1 MEIRIDDLK
10 RMLPNPDAGHPTDDY
25 YLMLAQY
32 VDKLWAGMNVLPEVG
47 EGLRK
52 RVALDLVG
60 YFQDVVADAGL
71 WRSFVKMCR
80 HLYGRPVPFY
90 DEPDGYVDA
99 ELNQIDVQFIAWYS
113 LESHLGFMGLVSPVD
128 SDLLRLSHQVYR
140 LFAYLY
146 DDAPAASDFKPLQE
160 LDLDDREQ
168 VRDIFLTSGWLFWNS
183 YFMRPVSKHHYEPEV
198 DENEELSVEETLTD
212 ERRLHTTFEQPTGP
226 LALLADEWLRLIVDD
241 RIPATAN
248 PHRGGEHE
256 YFTALCRA
264 TGGEPIAFCATYD
277 DLERFLSE
285 RLGWG
290 DEPGGHFPHL
300 RGHNNFVI
308 YADRHKGMIIAK
320 DIAQYVN
327 HPSNT
332 AFDTTATDA
341 HRLVMEQGVCPVDL
355 LRYLFDNDMVPAAR
369 WPSAKTRRYFTTTGT
384 SSLACICKNTIGQIK
399 PKASSDCL

>member
-32 VDKLWAGMNVLPEVG
+32 VDKLWAGMKVLPEVG

-113 LESHLGFMGLVSPVD
+113 LESHLGFMGLVS
-128 SDLLRLSHQVYR
+128 
-140 LFAYLY
+140 
-146 DDAPAASDFKPLQE
+146 DFKPLQE

-168 VRDIFLTSGWLFWNS
+168 VHNIFLTSGWLFWNS

-212 ERRLHTTFEQPTGP
+212 ESRLHTTFEQPTGP

-332 AFDTTATDA
+332 AFDATATDA

-369 WPSAKTRRYFTTTGT
+369 WPSAKDT
-384 SSLACICKNTIGQIK
+384 SILHDNWDFLARLYLQKYYR
-399 PKASSDCL
+399 AD

>member
-10 RMLPNPDAGHPTDDY
+10 RMLPNPDAEHPTDDY

-32 VDKLWAGMNVLPEVG
+32 VDKLWAGMMVLPEVG

-140 LFAYLY
+140 LFAYIY

-168 VRDIFLTSGWLFWNS
+168 VRNIFLTSGWLFWNS

-198 DENEELSVEETLTD
+198 DENEELSIEETLTD
-212 ERRLHTTFEQPTGP
+212 ESRLHTTFEQPTGP

-285 RLGWG
+285 QLGWG

-332 AFDTTATDA
+332 AFDATATDA

-369 WPSAKTRRYFTTTGT
+369 WPSAKDT
-384 SSLACICKNTIGQIK
+384 SILHDNWDFLARLYLQKYYR
-399 PKASSDCL
+399 AD

>member
-32 VDKLWAGMNVLPEVG
+32 VDKLWAGMKVLPEVG

-140 LFAYLY
+140 LFAYIY

-168 VRDIFLTSGWLFWNS
+168 VRNIFLTSGWLFWNS

-212 ERRLHTTFEQPTGP
+212 ESRLHTTFEQPTGP

-241 RIPATAN
+241 RIPAAAN
-248 PHRGGEHE
+248 PRRGDDHE

-264 TGGEPIAFCATYD
+264 TGGDPIAFCATYD

-285 RLGWG
+285 QLGWG

-320 DIAQYVN
+320 DIAIRQPPFK
-327 HPSNT
+327 HGFRRHSN
-332 AFDTTATDA
+332 
-341 HRLVMEQGVCPVDL
+341 RCPPPRDGA
-355 LRYLFDNDMVPAAR
+355 RGMPCRPA
-369 WPSAKTRRYFTTTGT
+369 PLSV
-384 SSLACICKNTIGQIK
+384 
-399 PKASSDCL
+399 

>member
-32 VDKLWAGMNVLPEVG
+32 VDKLWAGMKVLPEVG

-113 LESHLGFMGLVSPVD
+113 LESHLGFMGLVSPID

-140 LFAYLY
+140 LFAYIY

-168 VRDIFLTSGWLFWNS
+168 VRNIFLTSGWLFWNS

-212 ERRLHTTFEQPTGP
+212 ESRLHTTFEQPTGP

-256 YFTALCRA
+256 YFTAL
-264 TGGEPIAFCATYD
+264 
-277 DLERFLSE
+277 
-285 RLGWG
+285 
-290 DEPGGHFPHL
+290 
-300 RGHNNFVI
+300 
-308 YADRHKGMIIAK
+308 
-320 DIAQYVN
+320 
-327 HPSNT
+327 
-332 AFDTTATDA
+332 
-341 HRLVMEQGVCPVDL
+341 
-355 LRYLFDNDMVPAAR
+355 
-369 WPSAKTRRYFTTTGT
+369 
-384 SSLACICKNTIGQIK
+384 
-399 PKASSDCL
+399 

>member
-1 MEIRIDDLK
+1 MK
-10 RMLPNPDAGHPTDDY
+10 
-25 YLMLAQY
+25 
-32 VDKLWAGMNVLPEVG
+32 
-47 EGLRK
+47 
-52 RVALDLVG
+52 
-60 YFQDVVADAGL
+60 
-71 WRSFVKMCR
+71 S
-80 HLYGRPVPFY
+80 
-90 DEPDGYVDA
+90 
-99 ELNQIDVQFIAWYS
+99 
-113 LESHLGFMGLVSPVD
+113 
-128 SDLLRLSHQVYR
+128 
-140 LFAYLY
+140 
-146 DDAPAASDFKPLQE
+146 
-160 LDLDDREQ
+160 
-168 VRDIFLTSGWLFWNS
+168 
-183 YFMRPVSKHHYEPEV
+183 
-198 DENEELSVEETLTD
+198 LSVEETLSD

-332 AFDTTATDA
+332 AFDATATDA
-341 HRLVMEQGVCPVDL
+341 HRLVMEQGYALSTCSAICLTTIWFRPPVG
-355 LRYLFDNDMVPAAR
+355 RR
-369 WPSAKTRRYFTTTGT
+369 QKTRRFFTTTGT

>member
-32 VDKLWAGMNVLPEVG
+32 VDKLWAGMKVLPEVG

-99 ELNQIDVQFIAWYS
+99 ELNQIDVQFIVWYS

-140 LFAYLY
+140 LFAYIY

-168 VRDIFLTSGWLFWNS
+168 VRNIFLTSGWLFWNS

-198 DENEELSVEETLTD
+198 DENEELSVEETLT
-212 ERRLHTTFEQPTGP
+212 ER
-226 LALLADEWLRLIVDD
+226 A
-241 RIPATAN
+241 
-248 PHRGGEHE
+248 
-256 YFTALCRA
+256 
-264 TGGEPIAFCATYD
+264 
-277 DLERFLSE
+277 
-285 RLGWG
+285 
-290 DEPGGHFPHL
+290 
-300 RGHNNFVI
+300 
-308 YADRHKGMIIAK
+308 
-320 DIAQYVN
+320 
-327 HPSNT
+327 
-332 AFDTTATDA
+332 
-341 HRLVMEQGVCPVDL
+341 VCTP
-355 LRYLFDNDMVPAAR
+355 R
-369 WPSAKTRRYFTTTGT
+369 S
-384 SSLACICKNTIGQIK
+384 SSLQDR
-399 PKASSDCL
+399 SHCLPTNGCD